1 MILIADSGSTKTKW
15 CVLGGETLLSD
26 GINPYYQNE
35 NQISK
40 SVGERFADVET
51 SSIKQIFFYG
61 AGCNN
66 AEVNSIVER
75 ALHSVFKNADIDV
88 NSDLLGAARSVCQSE
103 KGIACILGTGS
114 NSCSYDGL
122 DVVKNV
128 SPLGFILGDEGSGA
142 VLGKRFIGDLLKN
155 QLSDSLTKRFYQEYG
170 LSYADILTSVYKKE
184 FPNRFLAQFTKFM
197 NTNIDAPQIEYI
209 VRTEFRSFLERNVL
223 QYDNARSMPINFV
236 GSIAYHFSAILKSEA
251 EKLGLRI
258 GRVEQEPIKGLVE
271 YHRNLIV

>member
-236 GSIAYHFSAILKSEA
+236 GSIAYHFSTILKSEA